1 MTDTSVTQLLQAW
14 SGGDE
19 KALGELTPKVY
30 AELRRMAGNYMR
42 NEGPGQTLQTTAL
55 VHEVFLKLVDADRVG
70 WRGRAHFF
78 AVCATMMRRILVDRA
93 RARGAA
99 KKGGAA
105 LHLNLDDAPEVASV
119 SRDRELVAV
128 DDALDVLARVDP
140 RRNEVVELRFFG
152 GLRLLSTLH
161 R

>member
-1 MTDTSVTQLLQAW
+1 MTDPSVTQLLRAW

-30 AELRRMAGNYMR
+30 AELRRMAGRYMR

-70 WRGRAHFF
+70 WKDRAHFF

-99 KKGGAA
+99 KKGGRNGASAKPAPAKATPAKRKIRTPDAA
-105 LHLNLDDAPEVASV
+105 LHA
-119 SRDRELVAV
+119 
-128 DDALDVLARVDP
+128 
-140 RRNEVVELRFFG
+140 G
-152 GLRLLSTLH
+152 K
-161 R
+161 

>member
-1 MTDTSVTQLLQAW
+1 MTETSVTQLLQAW

-19 KALGELTPKVY
+19 KALGALTPKVY
-30 AELRRMAGNYMR
+30 AELRRMAGRYMR

-70 WRGRAHFF
+70 WRDRALFF

-93 RARGAA
+93 RARGAV

-105 LHLNLDDAPEVASV
+105 LHLNLDDAPEVASMC
-119 SRDRELVAV
+119 RDRELLAV
-128 DDALDVLARVDP
+128 DDALDILAGVDP
-140 RRNEVVELRFFG
+140 RKAKVVELRFFG
-152 GLRLLSTLH
+152 GLA
-161 R
+161 